1 MFRYFLMPLLALV
14 MITPAQADDARQ
26 QLDRFFND
34 VSGFEARFEQLVINE
49 QDEVLQASEGKVQ
62 LQRPGRFR
70 WDYETP
76 YRQLIVADG
85 QFLWTYDEDLA
96 QATAQPME
104 RVLAGAPIMLLSE
117 PRPLDEDFQVEVVG
131 ERAGLNW
138 VELKPKDA
146 EADFTR
152 VLIGMEGRIIGMMV
166 LYDQFGQQT
175 RIRFSDMRLNPGFPA
190 ATFRFEA
197 PPGVDVIRN

>member
-1 MFRYFLMPLLALV
+1 MFRYLLTPLLVLLMV
-14 MITPAQADDARQ
+14 TPAQADDARQ
-26 QLDRFFND
+26 QLDRFFNE
-34 VSGFEARFEQLVINE
+34 VSGFEARFEQLVITE

-117 PRPLDEDFQVEVVG
+117 PRPLDEDFHVEVVG

-138 VELKPKDA
+138 VELRPKDV
-146 EADFTR
+146 ETDFTR

>member
-1 MFRYFLMPLLALV
+1 MFRYLLMPLLVLL

-117 PRPLDEDFQVEVVG
+117 PRPLDEDFLVEVVG

>member
-1 MFRYFLMPLLALV
+1 MLRYLTTFLLALSV
-14 MITPAQADDARQ
+14 VAPAMADDARA

-34 VSGFEARFEQLVINE
+34 VTGFEARFEQLVINE
-49 QDEVLQASEGKVQ
+49 QDEVLQKSEGQVQ

-96 QATAQPME
+96 QATARPME
-104 RVLAGAPIMLLSE
+104 QVLAGAPIALLSE
-117 PRPLDEDFQVEVVG
+117 ERPLHESFHIEVVG

-138 VELKPKDA
+138 VELEPHDRD
-146 EADFTR
+146 ADFTR
-152 VLIGMEGRIIGMMV
+152 ILIGMDDRRIGMMV

-175 RIRFSDMRLNPGFPA
+175 RIRFSDMRLNPGFPSR
-190 ATFRFEA
+190 TFRFEA
-197 PPGVDVIRN
+197 PEGVDVIRN

>member
-1 MFRYFLMPLLALV
+1 MFRYFLMPLLVLL
-14 MITPAQADDARQ
+14 MTTPAQADDARQ
-26 QLDRFFND
+26 QLDRFFNE
-34 VSGFEARFEQLVINE
+34 VSGFEARFEQLVITE
-49 QDEVLQASEGKVQ
+49 QDEVLQASEGRVQ

-117 PRPLDEDFQVEVVG
+117 PRPLDEDFHVEVVG

-138 VELKPKDA
+138 VELRPKDV
-146 EADFTR
+146 ETDFTR